1 MKKLLILF
9 SFIGFSQTDNL
20 KTWADKDDFRPSK
33 VEITNNQFRQTEDYV
48 EPVSL
53 NDLKNIFLDK
63 KVKPIQINKEFREY
77 YYKNFFKDRALKRKI
92 KNKKGKGF
100 KQSSS
105 NGSFGTLVYYTN
117 RSNWKTLIDKVFF
130 VKRILPISNNKSLE
144 VTDDNNF
151 VFELHNDDLGK
162 IFYKYNVKFKDY
174 VEIELVK

>member
-1 MKKLLILF
+1 MLI
-9 SFIGFSQTDNL
+9 SFVGFSQTQNF
-20 KTWADKDDFRPSK
+20 KTWADKDDFRASK
-33 VEITNNQFRQTEDYV
+33 VELTNSQYKQSEAYA
-48 EPVSL
+48 ESVSL
-53 NDLKNIFLDK
+53 KDLKNIYLDK
-63 KVKPIQINKEFREY
+63 KVKPIQITKEFREY
-77 YYKNFFKDRALKRKI
+77 YYKNFFKDRGLKRKI

-117 RSNWKTLIDKVFF
+117 RSNWKTLNDKVFF

-151 VFELHNDDLGK
+151 VFELHNDKLGK

>member
-92 KNKKGKGF
+92 KN
-100 KQSSS
+100 
-105 NGSFGTLVYYTN
+105 N
-117 RSNWKTLIDKVFF
+117 FF
-130 VKRILPISNNKSLE
+130 IKRNS
-144 VTDDNNF
+144 
-151 VFELHNDDLGK
+151 
-162 IFYKYNVKFKDY
+162 
-174 VEIELVK
+174 